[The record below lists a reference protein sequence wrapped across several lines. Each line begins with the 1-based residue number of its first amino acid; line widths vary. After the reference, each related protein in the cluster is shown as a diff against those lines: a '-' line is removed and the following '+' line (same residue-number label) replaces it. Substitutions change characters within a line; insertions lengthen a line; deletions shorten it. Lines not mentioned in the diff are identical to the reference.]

1 MAATTNIS
9 SGWWQHARQDSRRA
23 CDPSSFR
30 NHRHRS
36 RGIAPFHST
45 KVNAMRTFATLLLCL
60 STLPAHAQNRDDRYF
75 VDWAGPTRGDVARTV
90 RCRAPLQC
98 VRGRHGIRAQRHRII
113 QQEPMSLAQGVRRE
127 LGDALA
133 RAIGGRPNG
142 CPRAFCGCGASL
154 HLFGRIIPSLNLAAN
169 WLRFPR
175 TAPAPKM
182 AAVRRGHVFVLEQ
195 HIAGNVWLVHDSNSG
210 GGRTHLHPR
219 SIAGYAIVNPH
230 GG

>member
-1 MAATTNIS
+1 VAATTNVS
-9 SGWWQHARQDSRRA
+9 SGWCSMLVGISDEHVISYAL
-23 CDPSSFR
+23 R
-30 NHRHRS
+30 NRRHRAHG
-36 RGIAPFHST
+36 RAPYHSA
-45 KVNAMRTFATLLLCL
+45 KVSSMRTFATLLLCL
-60 STLPAHAQNRDDRYF
+60 SALPAHAQIRDDRYF
-75 VDWAGPTRGDVARTV
+75 AEWAGSTMGDVART
-90 RCRAPLQC
+90 RCRASPQC
-98 VRGRHGIRAQRHRII
+98 ARGKHGIRSQRRRIM

-127 LGDALA
+127 LGDAVA
-133 RAIGGRPNG
+133 RAIGGRPHG
-142 CPRAFCGCGASL
+142 CPRAYCGCGASL

-175 TAPAPKM
+175 TAAAPKT

-210 GGRTHLHPR
+210 GGRTRLHPR